1 MIMGFP
7 GSTSRYLTRSEVKE
21 RMEADNQA
29 MIDMRGVRLDVLRKY
44 MDASDKTR
52 IQYAS
57 KFAGSSNYWKNSIGM
72 NKAIIDNDVLGTK
85 AKQEK
90 NFAEFAK
97 GKTEYEGV
105 VERIDEIIAKNA
117 GYPSV
122 QLLVRSLERRY
133 RIRKPVHDYA

>member
-1 MIMGFP
+1 MGFP

-57 KFAGSSNYWKNSIGM
+57 KLPEA
-72 NKAIIDNDVLGTK
+72 ATT
-85 AKQEK
+85 
-90 NFAEFAK
+90 
-97 GKTEYEGV
+97 GKT
-105 VERIDEIIAKNA
+105 
-117 GYPSV
+117 PS
-122 QLLVRSLERRY
+122 
-133 RIRKPVHDYA
+133 A